1 MTSANDGPV
10 LVIGAAGCIGAQ
22 VVANLVRDGAT
33 PVVFDIAE
41 DRRRLRLVMDAAA
54 ADDVAWVA
62 GDIREPEIL
71 KDVVS
76 DHKIAAIVHLAALQV
91 PFCNADPV
99 RGAQVNVVGQVNVFE
114 AARALGV
121 RGLAFASSVAALP
134 PDGESWP
141 STLYGA
147 FKMADEAIADV
158 YWRNWQVPSIG
169 IRPHT
174 VYGPGRDQG
183 VTAAPTKAMLAAAA
197 GKRFAIPFDG
207 PIMLQHTVEVADA
220 FIRAARAGVVSTD
233 FGGAHVCDLCGAD
246 TTISEVVAAI
256 GQVAPDARVRIDGD
270 PLPFVS
276 GLDDGALRKLVG
288 DWPRIDLATGVAQ
301 TIGAFKDL
309 LARGLLDSDDA
320 YRDPLGQGHH
330 DPYDA

>member
-1 MTSANDGPV
+1 MTTSTEGPV

-41 DRRRLRLVMDAAA
+41 DRRRLRLVMDEAA
-54 ADDVAWVA
+54 ADGVTWVA
-62 GDIREPEIL
+62 GDIREPDIL
-71 KDVVS
+71 KDVLS
-76 DHKIAAIVHLAALQV
+76 DHKVGAIVHLAALQV

-121 RGLAFASSVAALP
+121 RGLAYASSVAALP
-134 PDGESWP
+134 PDGDPWP

-158 YWRNWQVPSIG
+158 YWRTWQVPSIG

-197 GKRFAIPFDG
+197 GQRFAIPFDG

-220 FIRAARAGVVSTD
+220 FIRAARAGVD
-233 FGGAHVCDLCGAD
+233 GAHVCDLCGAD
-246 TTISEVVAAI
+246 TTIAEVVAAI
-256 GQVAPDARVRIDGD
+256 GQAAPDAQVRIDGD

-276 GLDDGALRKLVG
+276 GLDDGALRNLVG
-288 DWPRIDLATGVAQ
+288 DWPRVDLATGVAQ

-309 LARGLLDSDDA
+309 LARGLLDGGDA
-320 YRDPLGQGHH
+320 YRDPLGKGHH

>member
-1 MTSANDGPV
+1 MTANEGPV

-22 VVANLVRDGAT
+22 VVANLERDGGT

-41 DRRRLRLVMDAAA
+41 DRRRLHLMMDPAT
-54 ADDVAWVA
+54 ADAVTWVT
-62 GDIREPEIL
+62 GDIREPDLL
-71 KDVVS
+71 KDVVAA
-76 DHKIAAIVHLAALQV
+76 HEIAAVVHLAALQV

-114 AARALGV
+114 AARAMGI
-121 RGLAFASSVAALP
+121 RGFAYASSAAALP
-134 PDGESWP
+134 PEGEKWP
-141 STLYGA
+141 NTLYGV

-158 YWRNWQVPSIG
+158 YWRTWQVPSIG

-183 VTAAPTKAMLAAAA
+183 VTAAPTKAMLATAA
-197 GKRFAIPFDG
+197 GQRFTIPFDG

-220 FIRAARAGVVSTD
+220 FIRAARAGVD
-233 FGGAHVCDLCGAD
+233 GAHVCDLRGAD
-246 TTISEVVAAI
+246 TTIGEVVAAI
-256 GQVAPDARVRIDGD
+256 KQATSEALVRIDGD
-270 PLPFVS
+270 PLPFAC
-276 GLDDGALRKLVG
+276 GLDDRELRELVG
-288 DWPRIDLATGVAQ
+288 DWPRIDLAAGVAQ
-301 TIGAFKDL
+301 TIQSFKDL
-309 LARGLLDSDDA
+309 LERGLLSGDDA

>member
-1 MTSANDGPV
+1 MASSEGPV

-22 VVANLVRDGAT
+22 VVANLVRDGGT

-54 ADDVAWVA
+54 ADGVTWVA
-62 GDIREPEIL
+62 GDIREPDIL
-71 KDVVS
+71 KDVIS
-76 DHKIAAIVHLAALQV
+76 EHKVAAIVHLAALQV

-121 RGLAFASSVAALP
+121 RGLAYASSVAALP
-134 PDGESWP
+134 PAGEAWP

-158 YWRNWQVPSIG
+158 YWRTWQVPSIG

-197 GKRFAIPFDG
+197 GQRFAIPFDG

-220 FIRAARAGVVSTD
+220 FIRTARAGVD
-233 FGGAHVCDLCGAD
+233 GAHVCDLCGAD
-246 TTISEVVAAI
+246 TTIGGVVAAI
-256 GQVAPDARVRIDGD
+256 QQAAPGAQVRIDGD

-276 GLDDGALRKLVG
+276 GLDDGALRNLVG
-288 DWPRIDLATGVAQ
+288 DWPRIDLATGVAD

-309 LARGLLDSDDA
+309 LARGLISADDA
-320 YRDPLGQGHH
+320 YRDPLGKGHH
-330 DPYDA
+330 APYDA

>member
-1 MTSANDGPV
+1 
-10 LVIGAAGCIGAQ
+10 VIGAAGCIGAQ
-22 VVANLVRDGAT
+22 VVANLVRDGDM

-41 DRRRLRLVMDAAA
+41 DRRRLHLMMEPATADA
-54 ADDVAWVA
+54 VTWVA
-62 GDIREPEIL
+62 GDIREPDLL
-71 KDVVS
+71 KDVMVEHNIS
-76 DHKIAAIVHLAALQV
+76 AIVHLAALQV

-114 AARALGV
+114 AARALGI
-121 RGLAFASSVAALP
+121 RGFAYASSVAALP
-134 PDGESWP
+134 SDGEAWP

-158 YWRNWQVPSIG
+158 YWKTWQVPSIG

-197 GKRFAIPFDG
+197 GQRFAIPFDG

-220 FIRAARAGVVSTD
+220 CIRAARADVE
-233 FGGAHVCDLCGAD
+233 GAHVCDLCGAD
-246 TTISEVVAAI
+246 TTIGEVVAMI
-256 GQVAPDARVRIDGD
+256 QQTMPDAQVRIDGD

-276 GLDDGALRKLVG
+276 GLDDSELRGLVG
-288 DWPRIDLATGVAQ
+288 DWPRVDLSTGVAQ
-301 TIGAFKDL
+301 TIESFRDL
-309 LARGLLDSDDA
+309 LVRGLLSGDDA

-330 DPYDA
+330 APYDA

>member
-1 MTSANDGPV
+1 MTSSKDGPI

-22 VVANLVRDGAT
+22 VVANLVRDGGT

-41 DRRRLRLVMDAAA
+41 DRRRLHLMMDPAA
-54 ADDVAWVA
+54 ADGVAWVA
-62 GDIREPEIL
+62 GDIREPDLL
-71 KDVVS
+71 KDVMA
-76 DHKIAAIVHLAALQV
+76 DHKIAGIVHLAALQV

-114 AARALGV
+114 AARALGI

-134 PDGESWP
+134 PEDEQWP

-183 VTAAPTKAMLAAAA
+183 VTAAPTKAMLAAAS
-197 GKRFAIPFDG
+197 GQRFAIPFDG

-220 FIRAARAGVVSTD
+220 FIRAARAGIASTE

-246 TTISEVVAAI
+246 TTIGEVVAAI
-256 GQVAPDARVRIDGD
+256 GAVAPEAQIRIDGD

-276 GLDDGALRKLVG
+276 GLDDSDLRGLVG
-288 DWPRIDLATGVAQ
+288 DWPRIDLASGVAR
-301 TIGAFKDL
+301 TIDAFKDL
-309 LARGLLDSDDA
+309 LARGLLETGDA

-330 DPYDA
+330 APYDA

>member
-1 MTSANDGPV
+1 MNSSNDGPV

-22 VVANLVRDGAT
+22 VVANLVRDGGT

-41 DRRRLRLVMDAAA
+41 DRRRLHLMMDSAA
-54 ADDVAWVA
+54 ADAVTWVA
-62 GDIREPEIL
+62 GDIREPDLL
-71 KDVVS
+71 KDVMS
-76 DHKIAAIVHLAALQV
+76 DHSIAAIVHLAALQV

-114 AARALGV
+114 AARALGI
-121 RGLAFASSVAALP
+121 RGFAYASSVAALP
-134 PDGESWP
+134 PEGEQWP

-147 FKMADEAIADV
+147 FKMAGEAIADV
-158 YWRNWQVPSIG
+158 YWRTWQVPSVG

-183 VTAAPTKAMLAAAA
+183 VTAAPTKAMLAAAS
-197 GKRFAIPFDG
+197 GQRFAIPFGG

-220 FIRAARAGVVSTD
+220 FIRAARSGVD
-233 FGGAHVCDLCGAD
+233 GAHVCDLCGAD
-246 TTISEVVAAI
+246 TTIGEVVAAI
-256 GQVAPDARVRIDGD
+256 QQVEPDAQVRIDGE

-276 GLDDGALRKLVG
+276 GLDDSALRNLVG
-288 DWPRIDLATGVAQ
+288 DWPRVELAAGVAQ
-301 TIGAFKDL
+301 TIDSFKDL
-309 LARGLLDSDDA
+309 LARGLLSGDDA

-330 DPYDA
+330 APYDA

>member
-1 MTSANDGPV
+1 MSSKQGPV

-22 VVANLVRDGAT
+22 VVANLVRDGGT

-41 DRRRLRLVMDAAA
+41 DRRRLRLVMDAEA
-54 ADDVAWVA
+54 ADAVTWVA
-62 GDIREPEIL
+62 GDIREPDLL
-71 KDVVS
+71 KDVMA
-76 DHKIAAIVHLAALQV
+76 DHKIAAVVHLAALQV

-114 AARALGV
+114 AVRALGIS
-121 RGLAFASSVAALP
+121 GLAYASSVAALP
-134 PDGESWP
+134 PAGEQWP

-158 YWRNWQVPSIG
+158 YWNDWQVPSIG

-197 GKRFAIPFDG
+197 GRRFAIPFDG

-220 FIRAARAGVVSTD
+220 FIRAARAGVAASD
-233 FGGAHVCDLCGAD
+233 FRGAHVCDLCGAD
-246 TTISEVVAAI
+246 TTIGAVVAAI
-256 GQVAPDARVRIDGD
+256 QRAAPDARVRIDGD

-276 GLDDGALRKLVG
+276 GLDDSALRNLVG
-288 DWPRIDLATGVAQ
+288 DWPQIDLAAGVAD
-301 TIGAFKDL
+301 TIASFKDL
-309 LARGLLDSDDA
+309 LARGLLDGDDA
-320 YRDPLGQGHH
+320 YRDPLGQGRHA
-330 DPYDA
+330 PYDA

>member
-1 MTSANDGPV
+1 MTASIDGPA

-22 VVANLVRDGAT
+22 VVANLVRDGGT
-33 PVVFDIAE
+33 PIVFDIAE
-41 DRRRLRLVMDAAA
+41 DRRRLHLLMEPVA
-54 ADDVAWVA
+54 ADAVTWVA
-62 GDIREPEIL
+62 GDIREPDLL
-71 KDVVS
+71 KDVMS
-76 DHKIAAIVHLAALQV
+76 DHKVAAIVHLAALQV

-114 AARALGV
+114 AARALKI
-121 RGLAFASSVAALP
+121 RGLAYASSVAALP
-134 PDGESWP
+134 PEGEAWP

-158 YWRNWQVPSIG
+158 YWRTWQVPSIG

-197 GKRFAIPFDG
+197 GQRFVIPFDG
-207 PIMLQHTVEVADA
+207 PIMLQHTVEVADV
-220 FIRAARAGVVSTD
+220 FIRTARAGIE
-233 FGGAHVCDLCGAD
+233 GAHVCDLCGAD
-246 TTISEVVAAI
+246 TTISEVVAVI
-256 GQVAPDARVRIDGD
+256 GQTVPNAQVRIDGD

-276 GLDDGALRKLVG
+276 GLDDGALRNLVG
-288 DWPRIDLATGVAQ
+288 DWPRVDLATGVEQ

-309 LARGLLDSDDA
+309 LARGLLDNDDA
-320 YRDPLGQGHH
+320 YRDPLGKGHH

>member
-1 MTSANDGPV
+1 MNSSSDGPV

-22 VVANLVRDGAT
+22 VVANLVRDGGT

-41 DRRRLRLVMDAAA
+41 DRRRLRLVMDAEA
-54 ADDVAWVA
+54 ADAVTWVA
-62 GDIREPEIL
+62 GDIREPDLL
-71 KDVVS
+71 KDVMA
-76 DHKIAAIVHLAALQV
+76 DHKIAAVVHLAALQV

-114 AARALGV
+114 AVRALGI
-121 RGLAFASSVAALP
+121 RGLAYASSVAALP
-134 PDGESWP
+134 PAGEEWP

-158 YWRNWQVPSIG
+158 YWNTWQVPSIG

-197 GKRFAIPFDG
+197 GQRFAIPFDG

-220 FIRAARAGVVSTD
+220 FIRTARAGID
-233 FGGAHVCDLCGAD
+233 GAHVCDLCGAD
-246 TTISEVVAAI
+246 TTIGEVVAAI
-256 GQVAPDARVRIDGD
+256 GQAAPDAQVRIDGD

-276 GLDDGALRKLVG
+276 GLDDSELRNLVG
-288 DWPRIDLATGVAQ
+288 DWPQIDLATGVAD
-301 TIGAFKDL
+301 TIESFKDL
-309 LARGLLDSDDA
+309 LARGLLNGDDA

-330 DPYDA
+330 SPYDA

>member
-1 MTSANDGPV
+1 MNSSTEGPV

-41 DRRRLRLVMDAAA
+41 DRRRLRLVMEGKA
-54 ADDVAWVA
+54 ADGVTWVA
-62 GDIREPEIL
+62 GDIREPDLL
-71 KDVVS
+71 KDVIS
-76 DHKIAAIVHLAALQV
+76 EHKVAAIIHLAALQV

-99 RGAQVNVVGQVNVFE
+99 LGAQVNVVGQVNVFE
-114 AARALGV
+114 AARALGI
-121 RGLAFASSVAALP
+121 RGLAYASSVAALP
-134 PDGESWP
+134 PEGEAWP

-158 YWRNWQVPSIG
+158 YWRTWQVASVG

-197 GKRFAIPFDG
+197 GRRFAIPFDG

-220 FIRAARAGVVSTD
+220 FIRAARAGVASTD

-246 TTISEVVAAI
+246 TTIAEVVAAVR
-256 GQVAPDARVRIDGD
+256 QTVPDARVRVDGD

-301 TIGAFKDL
+301 TIGSFKDL
-309 LARGLLDSDDA
+309 LARGLLDGDDA
-320 YRDPLGQGHH
+320 YRDPLGKGRHA
-330 DPYDA
+330 PYDA

>member
-1 MTSANDGPV
+1 MNSSTEGPV

-22 VVANLVRDGAT
+22 VVANLVRDGGEA
-33 PVVFDIAE
+33 VVFDIAE
-41 DRRRLRLVMDAAA
+41 DRRRLHLVMDT
-54 ADDVAWVA
+54 ADADGVTWVA
-62 GDIREPEIL
+62 GDIREPDIL
-71 KDVVS
+71 KDVMS
-76 DHKIAAIVHLAALQV
+76 DHKVAAIVHLAALQV

-114 AARALGV
+114 AARALGI
-121 RGLAFASSVAALP
+121 RGLAYASSVAALP
-134 PDGESWP
+134 PDGDAWP

-158 YWRNWQVPSIG
+158 YWNTWQVPSVG

-197 GKRFAIPFDG
+197 GQRFAIPFDG

-220 FIRAARAGVVSTD
+220 FIRTARAGID
-233 FGGAHVCDLCGAD
+233 GAHVCDLCGAD
-246 TTISEVVAAI
+246 TTIGEVVAAI
-256 GQVAPDARVRIDGD
+256 GRAAPGAQVRIDGE

-276 GLDDGALRKLVG
+276 GLDDSALRKLVG
-288 DWPRIDLATGVAQ
+288 DWPRVDLATGVAQ
-301 TIGAFKDL
+301 TIDSFKDL
-309 LARGLLDSDDA
+309 LARGLLSGDDA
-320 YRDPLGQGHH
+320 YCDPLGQGHH

>member
-1 MTSANDGPV
+1 MNSSTDGPV

-22 VVANLVRDGAT
+22 VVANLVRDGGT

-41 DRRRLRLVMDAAA
+41 DRRRLHLMMDPAA
-54 ADDVAWVA
+54 ADAVTWVT
-62 GDIREPEIL
+62 GDIREPDL
-71 KDVVS
+71 LTDVMAE
-76 DHKIAAIVHLAALQV
+76 HGIAAIVHLAALQV

-114 AARALGV
+114 AARALGI
-121 RGLAFASSVAALP
+121 RGFAYASSVAALP
-134 PDGESWP
+134 PAGEQWP

-158 YWRNWQVPSIG
+158 YWRTWQVPSVG

-197 GKRFAIPFDG
+197 EQRFTIPFDG

-220 FIRAARAGVVSTD
+220 FIRAARSGVD
-233 FGGAHVCDLCGAD
+233 GAHVCDLCGAD
-246 TTISEVVAAI
+246 TTIGEVVAAI
-256 GQVAPDARVRIDGD
+256 QNVVPDAQVRLDGE

-276 GLDDGALRKLVG
+276 GLDDSALRDLVG
-288 DWPRIDLATGVAQ
+288 DWPRIELAAGVAQ

-309 LARGLLDSDDA
+309 LERGLLSDADA
-320 YRDPLGQGHH
+320 YRDPLGKGRHA
-330 DPYDA
+330 PYDA

>member
-1 MTSANDGPV
+1 MTSSIDGPV

-22 VVANLVRDGAT
+22 VVANLVRDGET

-41 DRRRLRLVMDAAA
+41 DRGRLNLMMDPAA
-54 ADDVAWVA
+54 ADAVAWVT
-62 GDIREPEIL
+62 GDIREPDRL
-71 KDVVS
+71 KDVLS
-76 DHKIAAIVHLAALQV
+76 DHDISAIVHLAALQV

-121 RGLAFASSVAALP
+121 RGFAYASSVAALP
-134 PDGESWP
+134 AGDEPWP

-158 YWRNWQVPSIG
+158 YWRNWQVPSVG

-197 GKRFAIPFDG
+197 GQRFAIPFDG

-220 FIRAARAGVVSTD
+220 FIRAARAGVASTD
-233 FGGAHVCDLCGAD
+233 FGGAHVGDLCGAD
-246 TTISEVVAAI
+246 TTIGGVVAAI
-256 GQVAPDARVRIDGD
+256 QDAVPDARIRIDGA
-270 PLPFVS
+270 PLPFAS
-276 GLDDGALRKLVG
+276 GLDDAALRHLVG
-288 DWPRIDLATGVAQ
+288 DWPRVDLATGVAQ
-301 TIGAFKDL
+301 TIGSFKDL
-309 LARGLLDSDDA
+309 LARGLLSGDDA
-320 YRDPLGQGHH
+320 YRDPLGQGYHE
-330 DPYDA
+330 PYDA

>member
-1 MTSANDGPV
+1 MNSSTEGPV

-22 VVANLVRDGAT
+22 VVANLVRDGGA

-41 DRRRLRLVMDAAA
+41 DRRRLHLVMDAEA
-54 ADDVAWVA
+54 ADGVAWVT
-62 GDIREPEIL
+62 GDIREPDLL
-71 KDVVS
+71 KDVMA
-76 DHKIAAIVHLAALQV
+76 DHKIAAVVHLAALQV

-99 RGAQVNVVGQVNVFE
+99 RGAQVNVVGQVNVIE
-114 AARALGV
+114 AVRALGI
-121 RGLAFASSVAALP
+121 RGLAYASSVAALP
-134 PDGESWP
+134 PDGEEWP

-158 YWRNWQVPSIG
+158 YWKTWQMPSIG

-197 GKRFAIPFDG
+197 GQRFAIPFDG

-220 FIRAARAGVVSTD
+220 FIRTARAGAD
-233 FGGAHVCDLCGAD
+233 GAHVCDLCGAD
-246 TTISEVVAAI
+246 TTIGEVVAAI
-256 GQVAPDARVRIDGD
+256 QQAAPDARVHIDGD

-276 GLDDGALRKLVG
+276 GLDDSALRKLVG
-288 DWPRIDLATGVAQ
+288 DWPRIDLAAGVDQ
-301 TIGAFKDL
+301 TIETFKDL
-309 LARGLLDSDDA
+309 LARGLLSGDDA
-320 YRDPLGQGHH
+320 YRDPMGQGRHAA
-330 DPYDA
+330 YDA

>member
-1 MTSANDGPV
+1 MNSSTEGPV

-22 VVANLVRDGAT
+22 VVANLVRDGGV

-41 DRRRLRLVMDAAA
+41 DRRRLHLMMDAAT
-54 ADDVAWVA
+54 ADRVTWVA
-62 GDIREPEIL
+62 GDIREPDLL
-71 KDVVS
+71 KDVMS
-76 DHKIAAIVHLAALQV
+76 DHKVAAIVHLAALQV

-121 RGLAFASSVAALP
+121 RGLTYASSVAALP
-134 PDGESWP
+134 PDGAPWP

-158 YWRNWQVPSIG
+158 YWRTWQVPSVG

-197 GKRFAIPFDG
+197 GQRFTIPFDG

-220 FIRAARAGVVSTD
+220 FLRAARAGVD
-233 FGGAHVCDLCGAD
+233 GAHVCDLCGAD
-246 TTISEVVAAI
+246 TTIAEVVAAI
-256 GQVAPDARVRIDGD
+256 GHAAPGAQVRIDGD

-276 GLDDGALRKLVG
+276 GLDDGALRMLVV
-288 DWPRIDLATGVAQ
+288 DWPHIDLATGVAQ
-301 TIGAFKDL
+301 TIDSFKDL
-309 LARGLLDSDDA
+309 LARGLLGGDDA

>member
-1 MTSANDGPV
+1 MAAAGETAV
-10 LVIGAAGCIGAQ
+10 LVTGAAGCIGAQ
-22 VVANLVRDGAT
+22 VVANLARDGLE

-41 DRRRLRLVMDAAA
+41 DRRRLRLVMEPAA
-54 ADDVAWVA
+54 ADAVAWVV
-62 GDIREPEIL
+62 GDIREPDLL
-71 KDVVS
+71 KDVMAGHGVS
-76 DHKIAAIVHLAALQV
+76 AVVHLAALQV

-114 AARALGV
+114 AVRALGI
-121 RGLAFASSVAALP
+121 RGLAYASSVAALP
-134 PDGESWP
+134 PAGAEWP

-158 YWRNWQVPSIG
+158 YWNTWQVPSIG

-197 GKRFAIPFDG
+197 GQRFTIPFDG
-207 PIMLQHTVEVADA
+207 PIMLQHTSEVADA
-220 FIRAARAGVVSTD
+220 FIRAARAGVVSSD

-246 TTISEVVAAI
+246 TSIGEVVAAI
-256 GQVAPDARVRIDGD
+256 GQAAPGAQVRIAGA

-276 GLDDGALRKLVG
+276 GLDDGPLRRLVG
-288 DWPRIDLATGVAQ
+288 DWPRVTLSDGVAQ
-301 TIGAFKDL
+301 TIAAFKDL
-309 LARGLLDSDDA
+309 LDRGLLSDDDA
-320 YRDPLGQGHH
+320 YRDPLGKGHH
-330 DPYDA
+330 PPYDA

>member
-1 MTSANDGPV
+1 MNSTEGPV

-22 VVANLVRDGAT
+22 VVANLVRDGGT

-41 DRRRLRLVMDAAA
+41 NRRRLHLMMDPAA
-54 ADDVAWVA
+54 ADAVTWVS
-62 GDIREPEIL
+62 GDIREPDLLQEVMSAHEI
-71 KDVVS
+71 V
-76 DHKIAAIVHLAALQV
+76 AIVHLAALQV

-114 AARALGV
+114 AARALNI
-121 RGLAFASSVAALP
+121 RGFAYASSVAALP
-134 PDGESWP
+134 PEGEQWP

-158 YWRNWQVPSIG
+158 YWKTWQVPSVG

-197 GKRFAIPFDG
+197 GQRFTVPFGG

-220 FIRAARAGVVSTD
+220 FIQAARAGVE
-233 FGGAHVCDLCGAD
+233 GADVFDLCGAD
-246 TTISEVVAAI
+246 TTIDDVVTAI
-256 GQVAPDARVRIDGD
+256 RQAVPDAQVRVDGD

-276 GLDDGALRKLVG
+276 GLDDSGLRNLVG

-301 TIGAFKDL
+301 TIDSFRDL
-309 LARGLLDSDDA
+309 LDRGLLSGDDA

-330 DPYDA
+330 APYDA